1 MSAEEY
7 EEALAFLQGTG
18 AAMAEAEA
26 ALDTETAPGAAET
39 RKADLGQRLDM
50 LRRLMTS
57 AAQRD
62 RIGARGPKNN
72 RVTPERERARNV
84 IARAGALEDR
94 LQDLWTLWSMKARG
108 LETDCPGGKEDRP
121 CWTS

>member
-1 MSAEEY
+1 MSEGEY
-7 EEALAFLQGTG
+7 KEALAFLEGTR

-26 ALDTETAPGAAET
+26 ALDAETAPGAAET
-39 RKADLGQRLDM
+39 RKADLGRRLDM

-62 RIGARGPKNN
+62 RIGARGL
-72 RVTPERERARNV
+72 VTPERERARNV